1 MKATRQAPFIDFEKY
16 RLANGLQ
23 VILHTDRKLPVAHVN
38 LWYHVGSKNEQP
50 GRTGLAHLFEHMM
63 FQGSKNADGEYL
75 TNLEKAGA
83 NMREGG
89 VNGTTSFDRTNYFET
104 VPSEA
109 LEYVLWLEADR
120 MGFLAEALTQEK
132 LDNQRGVVKN
142 ERRQNYENVPYGRA
156 LQLIFQNLFPQGH
169 PYSWIVIGSQED
181 LDATSLQETK
191 DFFHTHYAPNN
202 CSLVIAGDFDPNRAK
217 EWVEKYFGALAPGP
231 ALDRPRLWVPR
242 LQGERRVTV
251 SDRVPLERLY
261 LVWPS
266 PAYFHGGDAELDL
279 ASRILSQG
287 KNSRLYQRLVYHEQI
302 ASDVSAFNYSLEI
315 SGLFGVVATARPEQS
330 LQDVGDLIQEEIAAF
345 ARKGPSQEELEREKA
360 KQEFEFVS
368 GLERIGGFGGKA
380 DLLNQYN
387 TFLGDPGHFQADYQR
402 YQTLGFEQVRK
413 AADAYLNTSNRIVLS
428 FAPEQ
433 SGRPQGIEPN
443 REQRPGIGSPQPFQP
458 PAPLSEMIAPGIRV
472 VVAERHDLPKVAVSL
487 LLRSGSTSDPRS
499 RPGVAWM
506 TTAMLTEGTQSRS
519 TLEIQAELDRLG
531 ASFGSAAESE
541 NCRLE
546 LEVLK
551 SNLQPAVQLLADLI
565 VNSTFPVEELERRRK
580 LRLDSILQ
588 EQNSPSATAGR
599 VFRSLLFGKDH
610 PFGLRTAG
618 DESSVRAMRRE
629 ELVDFHRIYWRP
641 GNAVLLFSGDITL
654 TEATRLAGESLAGW
668 EDVEVPQ
675 LVLPEVSPPDGIRMI
690 LVDRQDAPQSQIRV
704 GSTGPARK
712 VADYHAIELMNAVLG
727 GSFSS
732 RLNLNL
738 REDKGYTY
746 GASTRFV
753 YARQGGFWV
762 GGTAVQ
768 TSVTTETLLELLKE
782 IAAIRGSR
790 PITQAELSTAKQNLV
805 RGYAQRF
812 ETLGRVVDQM
822 SELFAYEL
830 PLETLAD
837 YTTAIDSVGLEQ
849 VQAAARRY
857 LDETRIVIVV
867 VGDMEQ
873 LEDEVRQL
881 DLGLVE
887 IVDSNGKPLAQQSLT
902 QTT

>member
-1 MKATRQAPFIDFEKY
+1 MKATRQAPVIDFEKY

-23 VILHTDRKLPVAHVN
+23 VILHSDRKLPVAHVN

-75 TNLEKAGA
+75 TYMEKAGA

-142 ERRQNYENVPYGRA
+142 ERRQSYENVPYGRA
-156 LQLIFQNLFPQGH
+156 LQLIFENLFPQGH

-202 CSLVIAGDFDPNRAK
+202 CSLVIAGDFDTNQAR
-217 EWVEKYFGALAPGP
+217 EWVEKYFGPLAPGP

-242 LQGERRVTV
+242 LEGERRVTV

-261 LVWPS
+261 LVWPT
-266 PAYFHGGDAELDL
+266 PAYFHAGDAELDL

-287 KNSRLYQRLVYHEQI
+287 KNSRLYQRLVYQEQI

-330 LQDVGDLIQEEIAAF
+330 LKDLADLIREEIAAF
-345 ARKGPSQEELEREKA
+345 AENGPSPEELEREKA

-368 GLERIGGFGGKA
+368 GLERLGGFGGKA

-387 TFLGDPGHFQADYQR
+387 TFLGDPGYFQVDYQR
-402 YQTLGFEQVRK
+402 YQTLGVEEVRR
-413 AADAYLNTSNRIVLS
+413 AAEAYLDRSNGVVLS
-428 FAPEQ
+428 FAPEK
-433 SGRPQGIEPN
+433 SGRPQGVEPN
-443 REQRPGIGSPQPFQP
+443 REQRPGIGSPKPFQP
-458 PAPLSEMIAPGIRV
+458 PALASEMIAPGVRV
-472 VVAERHDLPKVAVSL
+472 VVAERHGLPKVAVSL
-487 LLRSGSTSDPRS
+487 LLRSGSSSDPLS
-499 RPGVAWM
+499 KPGVAWM

-519 TLEIQAELDRLG
+519 TLEIQGELDRLG
-531 ASFGSAAESE
+531 VSFGSSAESE
-541 NCRLE
+541 NCHLA

-551 SNLQPAVQLLADLI
+551 GNLKPALQLLADLI
-565 VNSTFPVEELERRRK
+565 LNSTFPAEELERQRK

-599 VFRSLLFGKDH
+599 VFRSVLFGDEH
-610 PFGLRTAG
+610 PFGLQTAG
-618 DESSVRAMRRE
+618 NESSVRAITRE

-641 GNAVLLFSGDITL
+641 GNAVLLFSGDITM
-654 TEATRLAGESLAGW
+654 TEAARLAGESLTGW
-668 EDVEVPQ
+668 EDAEVPQ
-675 LVLPEVSPPDGIRMI
+675 VSLPEVSPPDGVRIV
-690 LVDRQDAPQSQIRV
+690 LADRQDAPQSQIRI
-704 GSTGPARK
+704 GSTGPARN

-746 GASTRFV
+746 GASTRFA
-753 YARQGGFWV
+753 YARQGGFWA

-768 TSVTTETLLELLKE
+768 TSVTTEALLEFRKE
-782 IAAIRGSR
+782 ISAIRESQ
-790 PITQAELSTAKQNLV
+790 PITQAELTTAKQNLV
-805 RGYAQRF
+805 RGFAQRF

-822 SELFAYEL
+822 SELFAYDL
-830 PLETLAD
+830 PLETMAG
-837 YTTAIDSVGLEQ
+837 YPAAIDSVTLDQ
-849 VQAAARRY
+849 VQAAARHY
-857 LDETRIVIVV
+857 LDETRLVIVV
-867 VGDMEQ
+867 VGDLDH
-873 LEDEVRQL
+873 LEDKVRQL
-881 DLGLVE
+881 NLGPIE
-887 IVDSNGKPLAQQSLT
+887 IVDPNGKPLA
-902 QTT
+902 